1 MPRPRAFALLA
12 TVTALGLAG
21 CGAGSSNVP
30 VDDGA
35 AVEAQI
41 SQVRKATREAQT
53 GAPVVQAEADGA
65 PSLQVANGPIAPSA
79 PPTPLAIKL
88 DDVADPVVATFTK
101 PPRAGLLFDLD
112 TGEVLWRR
120 NALRRLPIA
129 SVTKTMTALI
139 AAREIEPGTK
149 IRISKRAR
157 ARPGS
162 RIGILPK
169 KRKVGVSALLNG
181 LMIVSGNDAAVALA
195 EEVSGSVEEFVA
207 LMNETAQEMN
217 LSCTS
222 FASPD
227 GLNDAG
233 YSCPQD
239 LAAIARAVLDEPRV
253 AEIVKRPKA
262 VLPFPTK
269 GGKLYLYTHNPLL
282 KAAYKGAL
290 GIKTGYTRGAGRSF
304 LGAAERNGRR
314 LGVVL
319 LNSPDP
325 GRQAQ
330 VLLNRGWRT
339 TP

>member
-1 MPRPRAFALLA
+1 MPRPRPIALLA
-12 TVTALGLAG
+12 TVAALGLSGCDAG
-21 CGAGSSNVP
+21 NADLPVDEGAG
-30 VDDGA
+30 A
-35 AVEAQI
+35 AAQI
-41 SQVRKATREAQT
+41 ARAQQDALEAKA
-53 GAPVVQAEADGA
+53 GAPVVQAEADGS
-65 PSLQVANGPIAPSA
+65 PSLQVANGPVAPSI
-79 PPTPLAIKL
+79 PPTPLAVKL
-88 DDVADPVVATFTK
+88 DDISDPVVAKFDK

-139 AAREIEPGTK
+139 AAREIEPGTR
-149 IRISKRAR
+149 IRISRRAR
-157 ARPGS
+157 GRPGS

-169 KRKVGVSALLNG
+169 KRTVGVSALLNG
-181 LMIVSGNDAAVALA
+181 LMLVSGNDAAVALA
-195 EEVSGSVEEFVA
+195 EEVSGSVEDFVA
-207 LMNETAQEMN
+207 LMNETAQEMR

-227 GLNDAG
+227 GLDDTG

-239 LAAIARAVLDEPRV
+239 LAALARAALDEPRV
-253 AEIVKRPKA
+253 AEIVKRPRA

-282 KAAYKGAL
+282 KAAYRGTL
-290 GIKTGYTRGAGRSF
+290 GIKTGYTRTAGRCF
-304 LGAAERNGRR
+304 LGAAERDGRR

-319 LNSPDP
+319 LHSPNP

-330 VLLNRGWRT
+330 VLLNRGWRAT
-339 TP
+339 S

>member
-1 MPRPRAFALLA
+1 MPRPRPSAFLA
-12 TVTALGLAG
+12 TVAALALGG
-21 CGAGSSNVP
+21 CGAGSADVP

-35 AVEAQI
+35 AAAAEI
-41 SQVRKATREAQT
+41 GQVQPAARTAQT
-53 GAPVVQAEADGA
+53 GAPVVQAEADGS
-65 PSLQVANGPIAPSA
+65 PSLQVANGPVAPSV
-79 PPTPLAIKL
+79 PPSPLAVKL
-88 DDVADPVVATFTK
+88 DDVADPVVAKFTK

-139 AAREIEPGTK
+139 AAQEIEPGTK
-149 IRISKRAR
+149 VRISKRAR

-162 RIGILPK
+162 RVGLLPK
-169 KRKVGVSALLNG
+169 KRRVGVSALLNG
-181 LMIVSGNDAAVALA
+181 LLIVSGNDAAVALA
-195 EEVSGSVEEFVA
+195 EEVSGSVDAFVEQ
-207 LMNETAQEMN
+207 MNQTAQAMH

-227 GLNDAG
+227 GLDDAG

-239 LAAIARAVLDEPRV
+239 LAAIARAVLDEPRL
-253 AEIVKRPKA
+253 AAIVKRPRA

-269 GGKLYLYTHNPLL
+269 GGKLFLYTHNPLL
-282 KAAYKGAL
+282 KAAYRGTL
-290 GIKTGYTRGAGRSF
+290 GIKTGYTRAAGRCF

-319 LNSPDP
+319 LHSPNP

-330 VLLNRGWRT
+330 VLLNRGWRVS
-339 TP
+339 P